1 MVTSEC
7 LRNVCLCLCLRNV
20 CLCVCAYVYM
30 MKNTTY
36 DYKKQDDVNKKIQKF
51 HVMLC
56 FLVLCAQATL
66 LLFC

>member
-1 MVTSEC
+1 
-7 LRNVCLCLCLRNV
+7 
-20 CLCVCAYVYM
+20 M

-56 FLVLCAQATL
+56 FLVFTATL

>member
-1 MVTSEC
+1 MFMFMFWKC
-7 LRNVCLCLCLRNV
+7 VCV
-20 CLCVCAYVYM
+20 CVCVCAYVYM

-56 FLVLCAQATL
+56 FLVLCVMNL
-66 LLFC
+66 